1 MKSSHFLTAL
11 GSLALNSAFGQG
23 FMSGDSAV
31 TDELSQ
37 EVQYQN
43 GCGKNVRS
51 RLTSYYQRFVDGIP
65 LHGARVVAES
75 GGNDFLIPGL
85 DQFADPATFDSTYPA
100 ISKDLAATVAE
111 ANAEFPVDSEVNVVW
126 FQTNT
131 HAKLCWEV
139 VTTLADSGEPVSPT
153 HMEAIVDGQTGE
165 LLSQRQIDINNY
177 DPSDSTQ
184 TEWGIF
190 PRIVVNN
197 AMGISGGRSY
207 SAAFDAVV
215 SVGGGCTREP

>member
-37 EVQYQN
+37 KSSIQMVA
-43 GCGKNVRS
+43 GKTYDPA
-51 RLTSYYQRFVDGIP
+51 LASYYQRFVDGIP

-197 AMGISGGRSY
+197 AMGISGGRLTALPLMPWY
-207 SAAFDAVV
+207 PLAEGV
-215 SVGGGCTREP
+215 REP